1 MLVRR
6 TEVFQTASCHESYPP
21 FEVTVQRDAVATVVV
36 SGERD
41 VATVAQLSAAV
52 AEHAT

>member
-1 MLVRR
+1 M
-6 TEVFQTASCHESYPP
+6 ASCHESYRP
-21 FEVTVQRDAVATVVV
+21 FEVTVQRDDAVATVVV